1 MLISQTRIG
10 RYEVVSA
17 LGQGAMGAVYKAVDP
32 LIERDVA
39 IKTIS
44 LNLSKAERAE
54 FEERFYREAKSAGRL
69 NHANIVTIYDVGE
82 TDDIAYIAMEYVE
95 GKSLRELL
103 DSGVVLP
110 TEMIGRI
117 VARIANA
124 LHYAHENHVVHR
136 DIKPANIMIT
146 SSRDVKIMDFGIAQI
161 PTGSRTQLGTV
172 LGSPKY
178 MAPEQVVGQPTDGRT
193 DIFALG
199 VVLYEML
206 TGTTPFNGDNLSA
219 IMYQVL
225 NAEPAPPS
233 TVNSRVPPAFDR
245 IIRRALAKRP
255 EDRYQTARAF
265 ARDMKNPESAAAE
278 TAHRSP
284 ERTRPARVPQAGG
297 LAEDDPVTVLLQPGR
312 GRTGAAA
319 ASAQAGKTR
328 AVGPRRSRRALW
340 LALPLAIIAV
350 SAIVTYGLKPDADPI
365 PAAPAAHVPV
375 SPASPDAATA
385 RPVVTPAVKSAPEPA
400 VKPGDTAAVRAE
412 VAPAAEPP
420 AKSAARPAAAPARE
434 VAARATQAKAVVV
447 LAVSPWGEVYV
458 DGRSAGVSPPL
469 TVLQIEAGRH
479 HVEIRNQSFAPYRE
493 SVTLKSGETL
503 KIRHKFK

>member
-1 MLISQTRIG
+1 
-10 RYEVVSA
+10 
-17 LGQGAMGAVYKAVDP
+17 MGAVYKAVDP

-95 GKSLRELL
+95 GKTLREML

-146 SSRDVKIMDFGIAQI
+146 SNRDVKIMDFGIAQI

-233 TVNSRVPPAFDR
+233 TVNPRVPPAFDR
-245 IIRRALAKRP
+245 IVRRALAKRP
-255 EDRYQTARAF
+255 EDRYQTAREF
-265 ARDMKNPESAAAE
+265 AREVRNPDEAAS
-278 TAHRSP
+278 RQ
-284 ERTRPARVPQAGG
+284 TRRPPARSVKAIQAGS
-297 LAEDDPVTVLLQPGR
+297 LSEDEPTTLLLPGKA
-312 GRTGAAA
+312 GEAAA
-319 ASAQAGKTR
+319 AARREGRVKR
-328 AVGPRRSRRALW
+328 AAEPSGARGGRRALW
-340 LALPLAIIAV
+340 LALPLSILGAFALVIA
-350 SAIVTYGLKPDADPI
+350 YGLRPDGDPMGAVPVAQATASPSPSPSAPAPAPVAEASQ
-365 PAAPAAHVPV
+365 PAA
-375 SPASPDAATA
+375 
-385 RPVVTPAVKSAPEPA
+385 TPAIKSVVEPA
-400 VKPGDTAAVRAE
+400 VKPEATSVVETAATPAVRPA
-412 VAPAAEPP
+412 VAPAPVVAVRESRPRPQP
-420 AKSAARPAAAPARE
+420 AG
-434 VAARATQAKAVVV
+434 QAKATLMV
-447 LAVSPWGEVYV
+447 AVSPWGEVYV
-458 DGRSAGVSPPL
+458 DGRSIGVSPPL
-469 TVLQIEAGRH
+469 TAVEIVAGRH
-479 HVEIRNQSFAPYRE
+479 EVEIRNQVFAPYRE
-493 SVTLKSGETL
+493 TVNLKSGQTI